1 MRNNYFFYLLIWSV
15 VCKQNCWLVYLVQ
28 LCFLSP
34 TTMEAL
40 ELSHPLHFCTSFGG
54 FFCISCNLMST
65 WTKLFTFNLKP
76 HILTSSPLCQT
87 SNESHDK
94 DWHNGNKWAFSGI
107 QTHSPVCGRK
117 EDKAFYS
124 IYRHKTW
131 PLGPSGQKVRV
142 LGAESRFQQSAGRR
156 DICPPCHIPSHL
168 RSLKHSPALCL

>member
-1 MRNNYFFYLLIWSV
+1 MLFVSKMLTRLSCAALLSFANNNGSLGIKSSSTFLYF
-15 VCKQNCWLVYLVQ
+15 
-28 LCFLSP
+28 
-34 TTMEAL
+34 
-40 ELSHPLHFCTSFGG
+40 SFGG
-54 FFCISCNLMST
+54 FFCIPCNSVST
-65 WTKLFTFNLKP
+65 WTELFISKLKP
-76 HILTSSPLCQT
+76 HILRSSPLCQT

-124 IYRHKTW
+124 IYRRKTW

-142 LGAESRFQQSAGRR
+142 LGAESRFQQSAGRP